1 MYDLLNESTENFIER
16 MGFGKRMQEVGLV
29 VPLEYTVITTDK
41 MTTITT
47 FTRVKKEKRKVQTL
61 NKTENSVS
69 KTTLPTKEKYSHNL
83 ARCILHLLLNSQMSA
98 LFQHYFSNRHPF

>member
-41 MTTITT
+41 MTTMILLSEL
-47 FTRVKKEKRKVQTL
+47 RKKKEKYKHWIKLKTL
-61 NKTENSVS
+61 LVRRHYLQKRNI
-69 KTTLPTKEKYSHNL
+69 PT
-83 ARCILHLLLNSQMSA
+83 I
-98 LFQHYFSNRHPF
+98 

>member
-41 MTTITT
+41 MTTMILLSEL
-47 FTRVKKEKRKVQTL
+47 RKKKEKYK
-61 NKTENSVS
+61 
-69 KTTLPTKEKYSHNL
+69 H
-83 ARCILHLLLNSQMSA
+83 
-98 LFQHYFSNRHPF
+98 